1 MRLLPAALLLGL
13 TACSGISVTHDY
25 DPQADFSAMKTYS
38 WYAAPAAAAG
48 VDTLTTQRI
57 SRAVDAELPL
67 RGYRKVDGGTPDF
80 LVHALASIHQRIE
93 AVPTT
98 TTVGYGW
105 RGGYMAYGTGTEI
118 RTYDEGTLIL
128 DVISP
133 ATKQL
138 VWRGTAKAAVYGDRS
153 PEEREARIREA
164 VAMILESFPPRK

>member
-1 MRLLPAALLLGL
+1 MRQFPAVLLLAL
-13 TACSGISVTHDY
+13 TACSGITVTNDY
-25 DPQADFSAMKTYS
+25 DPQADFSSLKTYA

-57 SRAVDAELPL
+57 LRSVDAELAA
-67 RGYRKVDGGTPDF
+67 RGYRKVDSGADF
-80 LVHALASIHQRIE
+80 LVHTLAAINQRIE

-138 VWRGTAKAAVYGDRS
+138 IWRGTAKAAVSGNRS

-164 VAMILESFPPRK
+164 VSMILDSFPPRK

>member
-1 MRLLPAALLLGL
+1 MRRLPAALLLAL
-13 TACSGISVTHDY
+13 AACSGITVTHDY
-25 DPQADFSAMKTYS
+25 DPEADFSSLRTYA

-48 VDTLTTQRI
+48 VDSLTTQRI
-57 SRAVDAELPL
+57 ARAVDAELPA
-67 RGYRKVDGGTPDF
+67 RGYRKVDSGPDF
-80 LVHALASIHQRIE
+80 LVHALASINQRIE

-98 TTVGYGW
+98 TSMGYGW
-105 RGGYMAYGTGTEI
+105 RGGYRAYGTGTEI

-138 VWRGTAKAAVYGDRS
+138 LWRGVARAAVSGNRS
-153 PEEREARIREA
+153 PEEREA